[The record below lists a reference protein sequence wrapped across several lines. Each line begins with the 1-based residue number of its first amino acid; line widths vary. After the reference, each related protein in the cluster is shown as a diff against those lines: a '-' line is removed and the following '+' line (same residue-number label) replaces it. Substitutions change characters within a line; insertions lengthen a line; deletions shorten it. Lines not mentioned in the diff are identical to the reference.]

1 MEHHT
6 TVARRKAEGEFTAM
20 ATIRKRWA
28 GAGMKESFYEW
39 KDWVINKTKRR
50 RRDLRK
56 MWRVKYRHFT
66 AAMES
71 VNIAEAQVLLWIRQ
85 NDAFTDAPFWRHS
98 NTNEMSWTK
107 PHIMMYLPGH
117 FEVPSPP
124 DALPPGVSIDDS
136 TDEEKDKKDGEEDG
150 KNNKKGKESGA
161 TLLEDALGEDEKE
174 EDEEESSEE
183 ESGTEG
189 DDEFDAGGS
198 ELGTDAGT
206 EVGTN
211 DGTEGGMESVG
222 SGSADGSGKGSV
234 GSVGGASQKSIMSG
248 RSSKSGGGSRNSRVS
263 GSHVPDSPSVRT
275 QLGGDWD
282 AGEEKETFDASHDEE
297 ARMRTGAGSLGVRQG
312 NVSGNGPM
320 AAAAATAEEEEV
332 HANIADAGLAHDGI
346 DSVKKWRL
354 LQSAQVPPTA
364 RNRPGLDPQL
374 SASLVC
380 SYYCPLPYPLPR
392 CTHTNTILP
401 LTLPP
406 PPPGFSGRLRKHHRD
421 PRRRHA

>member
-1 MEHHT
+1 
-6 TVARRKAEGEFTAM
+6 M

-28 GAGMKESFYEW
+28 GAGLKESFYEW

-56 MWRVKYRHFT
+56 MWRIKYRHFT

-71 VNIAEAQVLLWIRQ
+71 VNIAEAQVMLWTRQ

-124 DALPPGVSIDDS
+124 DALPPGVSIDDT
-136 TDEEKDKKDGEEDG
+136 TDEEKNKKDSNEDG
-150 KNNKKGKESGA
+150 KESKKDKKGKEGGA
-161 TLLEDALGEDEKE
+161 TLLEDALGENEEEEEESSE
-174 EDEEESSEE
+174 EDSSEE
-183 ESGTEG
+183 ESGTED
-189 DDEFDAGGS
+189 DDEFDEGGS

-206 EVGTN
+206 EVSTN

-222 SGSADGSGKGSV
+222 SGSAGGSGKGSV
-234 GSVGGASQKSIMSG
+234 GSVGGASQKSIKSG

-263 GSHVPDSPSVRT
+263 GSNVPDSPSVRT

-297 ARMRTGAGSLGVRQG
+297 ARVRTGASSTKARQG
-312 NVSGNGPM
+312 SGSGLM
-320 AAAAATAEEEEV
+320 TTAVAASAMVVTATAEEEEEV

-354 LQSAQVPPTA
+354 LPSAQVPQL
-364 RNRPGLDPQL
+364 PGIDLAWTHNYQ
-374 SASLVC
+374 
-380 SYYCPLPYPLPR
+380 CPLSVFTVALLRVPSLLSF
-392 CTHTNTILP
+392 CTNTNTILP
-401 LTLPP
+401 LALPP
-406 PPPGFSGRLRKHHRD
+406 PPARPL
-421 PRRRHA
+421 